1 MTTTTSSSEKDSPS
15 AQQTTLNLVYD
26 VLGILVNRGLMVKTG
41 IQLLDSETAGSQ
53 RRTIRAQLKE
63 GVAVGCVWIDARNEL
78 LFRSGQGS
86 LFLLCQSNP
95 SLLREQLQET
105 DRLKR
110 NQALCSMVLE
120 EIQAAGINAG
130 LADKQHGLA
139 VEIPQVGDPLERI
152 GFTEYAQK
160 ALQIATDRAA
170 QLGLEE
176 SPVECLLMGIHC
188 QGAPVT
194 RVWDQFFGHVDN
206 LLNAFKQQMLSD
218 GQIVRMLKS
227 PSAQPP
233 FDSEVRQI
241 FEHAR
246 KECFEQGVEAV
257 TTAHLLMALLKHS
270 PCAKEFLAALL
281 RKNNLELQYL
291 FNATV
296 SLMHKAC

>member
-1 MTTTTSSSEKDSPS
+1 MTTTSSENDSPS
-15 AQQTTLNLVYD
+15 AQQTTLNLVYH
-26 VLGILVNRGLMVKTG
+26 VLRILFGRGLLVKTG
-41 IQLLDSETAGSQ
+41 VQLLDSETAGSQ

-63 GVAVGCVWIDARNEL
+63 GVAVGCVWINAGNEL
-78 LFRSGQGS
+78 LFRFGQGS
-86 LFLLCQSNP
+86 LFLHCQSNP

-105 DRLKR
+105 DRLSR
-110 NQALCSMVLE
+110 NQALCRMVLE
-120 EIQAAGINAG
+120 EIQAAGITAG

-170 QLGLEE
+170 QLGLKE

-194 RVWDQFFGHVDN
+194 RVWDEYFGHVDN
-206 LLNAFKQQMLSD
+206 LRNAFTQQQLRD
-218 GQIVRMLKS
+218 GQIIGMFRR

-233 FDSEVRQI
+233 FNSEVRQI

-291 FNATV
+291 RNATV
-296 SLMHKAC
+296 SLMRKDC